1 MEKSLKILILIGIP
15 ASGKSTWS
23 KEYALRNA
31 DYVRVNRDDFRHMLK
46 NASLCENK
54 IEDMITELVE
64 KTIESSLS
72 KRLNVIVDNT
82 NLKGKYLDAIIERFK
97 YQADIDFRL
106 FDISPAKAIERDKE
120 RENKVGEGVIKKM
133 FNDYKVLIDSYDFQ
147 PRTKLKVK
155 PIIQPDFNSK
165 LPKAVLFDIDGTLA
179 HMGNRGPFDWDKVDR
194 DSINLIVA
202 EQVDFH
208 RTLGRR
214 IIVVTGSDESCRNI
228 TADWLAFYDV
238 KFDEMLMR
246 PKNDFRKDTIIK
258 REIYNNHIRDVYN
271 VMAIYDDRLQVLD
284 MWYEE
289 GLFTFNVNQG
299 NLMY

>member
-120 RENKVGEGVIKKM
+120 REN
-133 FNDYKVLIDSYDFQ
+133 
-147 PRTKLKVK
+147 
-155 PIIQPDFNSK
+155 
-165 LPKAVLFDIDGTLA
+165 
-179 HMGNRGPFDWDKVDR
+179 
-194 DSINLIVA
+194 
-202 EQVDFH
+202 
-208 RTLGRR
+208 
-214 IIVVTGSDESCRNI
+214 
-228 TADWLAFYDV
+228 
-238 KFDEMLMR
+238 
-246 PKNDFRKDTIIK
+246 
-258 REIYNNHIRDVYN
+258 
-271 VMAIYDDRLQVLD
+271 
-284 MWYEE
+284 
-289 GLFTFNVNQG
+289 
-299 NLMY
+299 